1 MEVSNDNQEHSV
13 HACEVEVTF
22 PTNLQAEQAVQVL
35 QVDQEP
41 TDRVAKSFQL
51 VKRGGGNGDDEVTC
65 LKVYVAY
72 NHSDGF
78 ASII

>member
-1 MEVSNDNQEHSV
+1 MEVSNDNQERSTV

-41 TDRVAKSFQL
+41 TDRVTKSFEL
-51 VKRGGGNGDDEVTC
+51 VKRGGDNETTTR
-65 LKVYVAY
+65 
-72 NHSDGF
+72 
-78 ASII
+78 